1 MAKDKDKRKIEIAT
15 PDEVEQFASAS
26 DQGDAPDDSQ
36 APEQTDPPDDNPGS
50 DPPEESELDKAL
62 RERDEFREKWLR
74 AQAEAQ
80 NQAKRLR
87 ADREEAVRYAI
98 TGFARTLL
106 NVVDD
111 LERSLQAAEQGADA
125 ESLKSGVRIVFDHLL
140 KVLADHHVEPIAA
153 VGEPFDPTCHEAMT
167 QQPSTEHPPG
177 TVLQEV
183 QKGYRLHD
191 RVLRPS
197 RVIVS
202 SVPAEQ
208 GQTDTGDDSKPTE

>member
-15 PDEVEQFASAS
+15 PDEVEQYA
-26 DQGDAPDDSQ
+26 DAPAEDHAADP
-36 APEQTDPPDDNPGS
+36 PEPAQPNPSTGDPPDH
-50 DPPEESELDKAL
+50 PPAESELNQAL
-62 RERDEFREKWLR
+62 RERDEFKDKWLR

-87 ADREEAVRYAI
+87 ADREEAVRYANA
-98 TGFARTLL
+98 GFARSLL

-111 LERSLQAAEQGADA
+111 LERSLQAAEQSADV
-125 ESLKSGVRIVFDHLL
+125 ESLKAGVRIVLDHLL
-140 KVLADHHVEPIAA
+140 KVMADNGVQSIAA
-153 VGEPFDPTCHEAMT
+153 VGEPFDPTRHEALT
-167 QQPSTEHPPG
+167 QQPSTELPAG

-183 QKGYRLHD
+183 QKGYQLHD

-202 SVPAEQ
+202 TNPAEQ
-208 GQTDTGDDSKPTE
+208 SQSDTEEAGDHEE